1 MKKSILFLA
10 CAAILSVGCAKVERE
25 DSAPEKGKR
34 HFTLRATVDEP
45 GTRLSVN
52 GSGKFSWQQD
62 DYITVLKENN
72 GSYSGTDQSHAL
84 NDGPTGDF
92 EIYLNED
99 ETLSYAMYPDS
110 EYSEFDTENNTLL
123 FGLDERYDYVA
134 GSTYMPMLGSNI
146 TIEDDNKL
154 KASFKAVGGVLK
166 VTLNNVPQD
175 EEELI
180 WKLVFAVP
188 GKKITGQFPIKEDS
202 YGVKYIET
210 ENYEGTDQIEI
221 ENKMGYSGDSY
232 RRMDFYIPLPCGT
245 YNKMEFTW
253 VDVNDNLIL
262 SKTAQIKGGLIV
274 HRNEVITAPTL
285 SL

>member
-10 CAAILSVGCAKVERE
+10 CAAILSVGCAKVDHEE
-25 DSAPEKGKR
+25 VTPEKGKR

-45 GTRLSVN
+45 GTRLSVSDN
-52 GSGKFSWQQD
+52 GKFSWQQG
-62 DYITVLKENN
+62 DYITVFKESN
-72 GSYSGTDQSHAL
+72 GSYSETDQSHAL

-92 EIYLNED
+92 EIYLDED

-110 EYSEFDTENNTLL
+110 EHSEFDTANNTLL
-123 FGLDERYDYVA
+123 FGLNERYDYVA
-134 GSTYMPMLGSNI
+134 GSTYMPMLGSDI
-146 TIEDDNKL
+146 TVEEDVIL
-154 KASFKAVGGVLK
+154 ASFKAVGGVLK

-202 YGVKYIET
+202 YGVKFIET
-210 ENYEGTDQIEI
+210 ENCEDTDQIEI
-221 ENKMGYSGDSY
+221 ENNMGYSGDSF

-245 YNKMEFTW
+245 YNNMEFTW

-262 SKTAQIKGGLIV
+262 SKTAQIDGGLTV
-274 HRNEVITAPTL
+274 HRNEIITAPTL
-285 SL
+285 NL

>member
-10 CAAILSVGCAKVERE
+10 CAAILSVGCAKIDHEEVT
-25 DSAPEKGKR
+25 PEKGKR

-45 GTRLSVN
+45 GTRLSVSDN
-52 GSGKFSWQQD
+52 GKFSWQQD
-62 DYITVLKENN
+62 DPITVLAERN
-72 GSYSGTDQSHAL
+72 GAYKTYSLDAIS
-84 NDGPTGDF
+84 DGPTGVF
-92 EIYLNED
+92 EFYPDEED
-99 ETLSYAMYPDS
+99 ETISYVMYPDS
-110 EYSEFDTENNTLL
+110 ENSCYNTTAHTLY
-123 FGLDERYDYVA
+123 FGLDARHDYVA
-134 GSTYMPMLGSNI
+134 GSTYMPMLGSDI
-146 TIEDDNKL
+146 TVEEDVIL
-154 KASFKAVGGVLK
+154 ASFKAVGGVLK

-221 ENKMGYSGDSY
+221 ENNMGYSGDSN

-245 YNKMEFTW
+245 YNNMEFTW

-262 SKTAQIKGGLIV
+262 SKTAQIDGGLIV